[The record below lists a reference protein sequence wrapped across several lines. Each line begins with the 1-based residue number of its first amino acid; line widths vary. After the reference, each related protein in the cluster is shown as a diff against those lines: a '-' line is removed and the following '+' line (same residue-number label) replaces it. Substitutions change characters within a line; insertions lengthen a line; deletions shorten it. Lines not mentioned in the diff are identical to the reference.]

1 MLRAC
6 DRTVSTRR
14 HGDRMDAMRW
24 DGKAEA
30 RCIADPLSPDP
41 AHEIDIR
48 TGELWQECR
57 KHPIIIKTGEEWP
70 DN

>member
-1 MLRAC
+1 MA
-6 DRTVSTRR
+6 DT
-14 HGDRMDAMRW
+14 

-30 RCIADPLSPDP
+30 RCIADPLSPDSGRD
-41 AHEIDIR
+41 IDIR
-48 TGELWQECR
+48 TGELWPECR